1 MSAFEQLAGRVQAAI
16 ENDRK
21 KIGGMHAGAMARQ
34 GLAELRQAASLEGT
48 VAQPPGLGLYG
59 TITPGEVSMA
69 RQEAS
74 PTESTRDAAPD
85 ATEADP
91 VLAAREQAAA
101 SATPGRE
108 VDRGAGR

>member
-1 MSAFEQLAGRVQAAI
+1 MSAFERLAGRVQAAI

-48 VAQPPGLGLYG
+48 VAQPAGMGLYG

-74 PTESTRDAAPD
+74 PAEVKQDQTPD

-91 VLAAREQAAA
+91 VRAAREQAAA

-108 VDRGAGR
+108 VEKGAGR